1 MPAPSTRASD
11 MVPHSGLA
19 ADTSTAMSLD
29 MDDLSAP
36 QLSASRDP
44 SQPSLIHPPEP
55 LPIHD
60 DDNPDAMAL
69 RAAISVLQLQK
80 DKARRDLQSLQL
92 LKRAAAERPEP
103 FLRQLLAG
111 KLQPAL
117 VSDDP
122 LHATFDSDDHD
133 DDEVNDDEEEEEEE
147 EEGEGEEVDN
157 NGNGEAASKAQES
170 LTFPR
175 LPAMQSIFRCPPINW
190 AKYHVIGEA
199 LDKMHEEQLNRPGP
213 STASRSVAAPY
224 SPFLDHSEGQATTQ
238 PAIFPP

>member
-1 MPAPSTRASD
+1 MPAPSTLASD
-11 MVPHSGLA
+11 MNPHSGLA
-19 ADTSTAMSLD
+19 ADTSTTMSLD

-44 SQPSLIHPPEP
+44 SQPSPIHPPEP
-55 LPIHD
+55 LSIHD

-80 DKARRDLQSLQL
+80 DKARRDLQSLQM

-122 LHATFDSDDHD
+122 LQATFDSDD
-133 DDEVNDDEEEEEEE
+133 NDDEDNGDGEEEEE
-147 EEGEGEEVDN
+147 EEGEEVDN
-157 NGNGEAASKAQES
+157 DGNGDAASKPQES
-170 LTFPR
+170 STFPR

-199 LDKMHEEQLNRPGP
+199 LDKMHEEQLNRHGR
-213 STASRSVAAPY
+213 STASRSIAAPY
-224 SPFLDHSEGQATTQ
+224 SPFLDHSEIQATAQ